1 MSDMSQE
8 LLAEL
13 IEDLLAIYT
22 IAGREVTY
30 VTKSGARKAYWP
42 HRYLQSVRRAID
54 NNEVLEFVERL
65 VTRED
70 ATRGF
75 GYLEDAGRQ
84 DLTVEAIVVD
94 ESKPYHHL
102 FSPEA
107 IAASAAR
114 LAHVQREAGEA
125 SRNGIGLKLSSR
137 AQSYLDALAPH
148 TGGRTEIDAQAR
160 QLAAFE
166 GDSMVRGWH
175 VLGAAEAY
183 TRRPRAGHD
192 NV

>member
-1 MSDMSQE
+1 VSDASHE
-8 LLAEL
+8 LLTKLE
-13 IEDLLAIYT
+13 EDLLAIYT

-30 VTKSGARKAYWP
+30 VAKNGERKAYWP
-42 HRYLQSVRRAID
+42 HRYLQAVRRAID
-54 NNEVLEFVERL
+54 KNEVLEFVETL
-65 VTRED
+65 VTREA

-114 LAHVQREAGEA
+114 LAHVQSGAGK
-125 SRNGIGLKLSSR
+125 SPSSKIGLKLSSR

-148 TGGRTEIDAQAR
+148 TGGKNEIENQAR
-160 QLAAFE
+160 QLAQFE
-166 GDSMVRGWH
+166 DDSMVRGWH
-175 VLGAAEAY
+175 VLSAAESY

-192 NV
+192 SV